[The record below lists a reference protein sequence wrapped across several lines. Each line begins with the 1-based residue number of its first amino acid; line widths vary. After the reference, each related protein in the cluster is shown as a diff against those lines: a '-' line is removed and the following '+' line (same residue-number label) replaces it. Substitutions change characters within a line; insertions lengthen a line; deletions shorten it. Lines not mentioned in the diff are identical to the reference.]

1 MTALIFL
8 FTDLIAVTILVCAL
22 YLRRHHRRDLAVALL
37 GVNVGVVAVAAALAN
52 STVGA
57 GLGMGLFGVLS
68 IIRLRSTE
76 LAQHEVA
83 YYFAALALG
92 LLGGLA
98 PTPMWFGLSLMGLI
112 VGVLALV
119 DHKAVFVPRPTRL
132 VQLDR
137 AYDRDSDIIADLER
151 RMGITVLDIDVQ
163 RVDHVTDTTLVQVR
177 WCQSDTAN
185 AH

>member
-68 IIRLRSTE
+68 SSVY
-76 LAQHEVA
+76 AQ
-83 YYFAALALG
+83 L
-92 LLGGLA
+92 
-98 PTPMWFGLSLMGLI
+98 
-112 VGVLALV
+112 
-119 DHKAVFVPRPTRL
+119 
-132 VQLDR
+132 
-137 AYDRDSDIIADLER
+137 
-151 RMGITVLDIDVQ
+151 
-163 RVDHVTDTTLVQVR
+163 
-177 WCQSDTAN
+177 N
-185 AH
+185 